1 MTVRRRVEKKPALV
15 ESMRR
20 QYRDK
25 IIEDFSKVIDR
36 HGGFKGK
43 SKTAQKCN
51 KLGTLA
57 GIKAF
62 MNRWFLIQKLHGVF
76 VVFSVYHRK
85 TSKTRLSLRN
95 RKMTNGY

>member
-1 MTVRRRVEKKPALV
+1 MKVRHRVEKKPALL
-15 ESMRR
+15 EYMRR

-25 IIEDFSKVIDR
+25 IIENFSKVIDR

-43 SKTAQKCN
+43 SKTAQYCK
-51 KLGTLA
+51 KRGTLV

-76 VVFSVYHRK
+76 IVFNVNHRK

>member
-76 VVFSVYHRK
+76 CSFQ
-85 TSKTRLSLRN
+85 RLS
-95 RKMTNGY
+95 